1 MQNSLKVIHEH
12 SPYHGMNDIET
23 QFDLIEDRGTRIV
36 IWNLRIVENTDKYE
50 LDFDHDKYDIYLNA
64 DLLPTPDKNQRET
77 LDTQKNDHLASLRKY
92 LTILY
97 MIPKMKLVL
106 RGVTV
111 KTVIYSKT
119 LHMAKSTLYRPKG
132 SEEIKI
138 TFGFNPDRIVF
149 GMMLYN
155 KNRLIEA
162 FLPVG
167 LHNDHSSRAKGVLG
181 ICEANF
187 LQPTHNKQKFVATS
201 DYNKLKAE
209 LARRLRIYWNALDL
223 LGKIGEFW
231 QTEKYPDEEWVQCEQ
246 CLKWRFLEK
255 RKHALKNTNFTCSL
269 LYKEKSKDEAC
280 KVQQDTDC
288 VHSHVIF
295 QSNDKEEK
303 IPAGREKWV
312 GARVSLYWDSYD
324 KWYEGHVL
332 EYDEKKNKYKVQYDD
347 GDLMWE
353 SYDDGFKILKLGS
366 LKKIVTKENNVDFK
380 QGTRKEINKN
390 EEKQDKKEQRT
401 ETTPHKRKL
410 SEVASPENN
419 DRPAKRLRATKRL
432 SSATGIRRPLASEL
446 KQDESKVVQV
456 LKKKLSFIVNTLAK
470 RGLIT
475 TDFINLVEEDNVIE
489 LDEVKLCN
497 SLFLVSNDN
506 NSNNHNRNPNN
517 TNNSNVHNHSYE
529 EEYDVNNTR
538 SEMFDAKGNAYSD
551 RHEEE
556 EFIEYEDDAALEEE
570 EASQNEVG
578 ENINYN
584 DDAPSV
590 ARPVPFIQ
598 FL

>member
-1 MQNSLKVIHEH
+1 
-12 SPYHGMNDIET
+12 
-23 QFDLIEDRGTRIV
+23 
-36 IWNLRIVENTDKYE
+36 
-50 LDFDHDKYDIYLNA
+50 
-64 DLLPTPDKNQRET
+64 
-77 LDTQKNDHLASLRKY
+77 
-92 LTILY
+92 
-97 MIPKMKLVL
+97 
-106 RGVTV
+106 
-111 KTVIYSKT
+111 
-119 LHMAKSTLYRPKG
+119 
-132 SEEIKI
+132 
-138 TFGFNPDRIVF
+138 
-149 GMMLYN
+149 
-155 KNRLIEA
+155 
-162 FLPVG
+162 
-167 LHNDHSSRAKGVLG
+167 
-181 ICEANF
+181 
-187 LQPTHNKQKFVATS
+187 
-201 DYNKLKAE
+201 
-209 LARRLRIYWNALDL
+209 
-223 LGKIGEFW
+223 
-231 QTEKYPDEEWVQCEQ
+231 
-246 CLKWRFLEK
+246 
-255 RKHALKNTNFTCSL
+255 
-269 LYKEKSKDEAC
+269 
-280 KVQQDTDC
+280 
-288 VHSHVIF
+288 
-295 QSNDKEEK
+295 
-303 IPAGREKWV
+303 
-312 GARVSLYWDSYD
+312 
-324 KWYEGHVL
+324 
-332 EYDEKKNKYKVQYDD
+332 
-347 GDLMWE
+347 
-353 SYDDGFKILKLGS
+353 
-366 LKKIVTKENNVDFK
+366 
-380 QGTRKEINKN
+380 
-390 EEKQDKKEQRT
+390 
-401 ETTPHKRKL
+401 
-410 SEVASPENN
+410 VASPENN